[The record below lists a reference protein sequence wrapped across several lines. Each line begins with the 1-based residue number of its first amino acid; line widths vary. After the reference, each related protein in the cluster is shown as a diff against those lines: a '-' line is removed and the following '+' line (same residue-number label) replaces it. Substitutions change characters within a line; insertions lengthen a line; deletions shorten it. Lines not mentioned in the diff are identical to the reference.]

1 MIQQTTIALVAII
14 VTIGIATIPLTQ
26 NVDAQSLIP
35 DWIKNNAKWWADDL
49 ISDEDFVES
58 INYLVKKGIIRI

>member
-1 MIQQTTIALVAII
+1 MPSERSTFEKK
-14 VTIGIATIPLTQ
+14 
-26 NVDAQSLIP
+26 IP

-58 INYLVKKGIIRI
+58 IQYLVKKGIILV